1 MRRMKPKLHTIS
13 NAAGMSLTASALGGI
28 VTSLKVPGA
37 DGKLHETLLACRS
50 PELHHANGY
59 MNALIGRV
67 GNRISGG
74 GFALDGAFHALAQN
88 SGGKKHPCSLH
99 GGETGFDRCVWNV
112 EKYAGAEG
120 PCLAFTRL
128 SPDGEEGYPGN
139 LFVRVV
145 YTVTEDNAWRIDYL
159 ATTDKPTVVNL
170 TQHAYFNLNGGA
182 GDVSDHVVQVDASRY
197 TAVDAGLIPTG
208 EVPSVEGTSLD
219 LRAPTRL
226 GDVFAKAGRDR
237 LLKGASGGIDHNF
250 VLDRTAPGL
259 AHAADFLDFDSR
271 LAMQVYTTEPCV
283 QVYTANFLTD
293 KVPARA
299 GQTYGKHWAVC
310 FETQH
315 APDSPNRASFAPVRL
330 DPGEVY
336 RSTTVYA
343 FGALDADECGCG
355 HDECGCGH
363 GECGCGH
370 DGKRK

>member
-1 MRRMKPKLHTIS
+1 MGHMKPKLYTIS
-13 NAAGMSLTASALGGI
+13 NAAGMSLTASSLGGI
-28 VTSLKVPGA
+28 VTSLKVPGP

-50 PELHHANGY
+50 AELHHGNGY
-59 MNALIGRV
+59 MNALIGRF

-74 GFALDGAFHALAQN
+74 GFSLDGEFHALAQN

-159 ATTDKPTVVNL
+159 ATTDKPTVANL
-170 TQHAYFNLNGGA
+170 TQHAYFNLNGGVR
-182 GDVSDHVVQVDASRY
+182 DVSEHVVQVDASRY

-208 EVPSVEGTSLD
+208 EVPSVEGTALD

-226 GDVFAKAGRDR
+226 GDVFARAGRDK

-259 AHAADFLDFDSR
+259 AHAADFLDTESG

-283 QVYTANFLTD
+283 QVYTANFLTEA
-293 KVPARA
+293 VPARA

-315 APDSPNRASFAPVRL
+315 APDSPNRASFASTRL
-330 DPGEVY
+330 DPGDVY

-343 FGALDADECGCG
+343 FGALETDACDCRGDDC
-355 HDECGCGH
+355 DCGH
-363 GECGCGH
+363 GHGCRCGN
-370 DGKRK
+370 GK

>member
-1 MRRMKPKLHTIS
+1 MGRMKPKLHTIANS
-13 NAAGMSLTASALGGI
+13 SGMSLTASSLGGI
-28 VTSLKVPGA
+28 ATSLKVPGP
-37 DGKLHETLLACRS
+37 DGKPVETLLACRS
-50 PELHHANGY
+50 PELHHGNGY
-59 MNALIGRV
+59 MNAIIGRY

-74 GFALDGAFHALAQN
+74 GFRLDGVFRQLAQN

-99 GGETGFDRCVWNV
+99 GGDVGFDRCVWDV
-112 EKYAGAEG
+112 EKYDGAEG

-128 SPDGEEGYPGN
+128 SRDGEEGYPGN

-182 GDVSDHVVQVDASRY
+182 RDVSEHAVQVDASRY
-197 TAVDAGLIPTG
+197 TEVDAGLIPTG
-208 EVPSVEGTSLD
+208 EVPSVEGTALD
-219 LRAPTRL
+219 LRSPTRL
-226 GDVFAKAGRDR
+226 GDVFARAGKDK

-259 AHAADFLDFDSR
+259 AHAADFMDLEGG
-271 LAMQVYTTEPCV
+271 LAMQVFTTEPCV
-283 QVYTANFLTD
+283 QVYTANFLD
-293 KVPARA
+293 KDVPARA

-315 APDSPNRASFAPVRL
+315 APDSPNQASFPSTRL
-330 DPGEVY
+330 DPGDVY

-343 FGALDADECGCG
+343 FGSLESGD
-355 HDECGCGH
+355 CGCGH
-363 GECGCGH
+363 GDEGCSCGRH
-370 DGKRK
+370 SK